1 MVRRTPIAA
10 AVASLGLLAACD
22 TSGEPSAPPTAQDA
36 LTTATSSPPEDEVV
50 TSELVTEEP
59 TTEVP
64 EAEGP
69 PEMPAEAMEQTQAG
83 AEAFVEHY
91 VALINYT
98 GSSPEIGL
106 LEPLGGP
113 SCESCRNHEASVE
126 YAVENG
132 DYLDKDTWSLG
143 AVESSFSE
151 DAARI
156 QVDLSQSAQPYLR
169 DGEPID
175 RALESAQETLIF
187 RLDWDGS
194 WRIQEITVN
203 Q

>member
-1 MVRRTPIAA
+1 MV
-10 AVASLGLLAACD
+10 LAACD
-22 TSGEPSAPPTAQDA
+22 TSREPSAPPTSQDA
-36 LTTATSSPPEDEVV
+36 LTTVTSSQPEDEVV
-50 TSELVTEEP
+50 TSQPALTEEP
-59 TTEVP
+59 ETEEP
-64 EAEGP
+64 EADGP

-143 AVESSFSE
+143 PVESSFSE

-156 QVDLSQSAQPYLR
+156 QVDLSQGAQPYLR

-175 RALESAQETLIF
+175 RALESAHETLIF